1 MVGGA
6 EIFRQHFAGFEAHY
20 VLIGGGACDLLHDA
34 LGLQFRP
41 TKDFDIVL
49 NVEALASDKTFMQ
62 KIWDFVIAGEY
73 EIRQRGENRQ
83 LYRFIKPKTK
93 DYPHQIE
100 LFSRRPD
107 VLTLPSGALLT
118 PIPGGDEISSLSAIL
133 ISETSYQFLMQGTTV
148 VQGVRTATADRLI
161 ALKAVAWTNLKSSAG
176 PVDKKDII
184 KHRKDIYRLARL
196 LEPDTQVELPVDL
209 AGSLRAWIEEG
220 RSAPLDVK
228 DPALDGRHEAEYLAL
243 IHSVFF
249 NRDAIQR

>member
-1 MVGGA
+1 MVRGV
-6 EIFRQHFAGFEAHY
+6 EIFRQHFAGFEANY

-34 LGLQFRP
+34 LGIQFRP

-62 KIWDFVIAGEY
+62 KIWEFVIAGEY

-83 LYRFIKPKTK
+83 LYRFVKPKTK

-107 VLTLPSGALLT
+107 VLMLPSDAVLT
-118 PIPGGDEISSLSAIL
+118 PIPGDDEVSSLSAIL
-133 ISETSYQFLMQGTTV
+133 ISEASYQFLMQGTAV
-148 VQGVRTATADRLI
+148 VQGVRAATAERLI
-161 ALKAVAWTNLKSSAG
+161 ALKAIAWTNLKARTG
-176 PVDKKDII
+176 HVDKKDII

-196 LEPDTQVELPVDL
+196 LAPDTQFELPTDL
-209 AGSLRAWIEEG
+209 KNSLAAWVEEG
-220 RSAPLDVK
+220 RITPLDVN
-228 DPALDGRHEAEYLAL
+228 DPALDGRCEAEYLAL

-249 NRDAIQR
+249 SGT